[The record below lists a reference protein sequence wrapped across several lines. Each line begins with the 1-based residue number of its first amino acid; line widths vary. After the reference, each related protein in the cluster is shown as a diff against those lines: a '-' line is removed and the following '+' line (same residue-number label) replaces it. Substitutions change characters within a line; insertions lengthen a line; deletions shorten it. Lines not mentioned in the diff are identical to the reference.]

1 MALHASRGAG
11 FHEFDFQKRILFITM
26 IIEVNQTEI
35 SAILTEGS
43 KLREGIKEVKQSEN
57 NLGQVDSKAIEGDR
71 IYSGFAVINLGLE
84 AEWVCLD
91 MALLS

>member
-1 MALHASRGAG
+1 
-11 FHEFDFQKRILFITM
+11 M
-26 IIEVNQTEI
+26 IIVSSLNNVNVQKIEP
-35 SAILTEGS
+35 AILTEGS

>member
-1 MALHASRGAG
+1 MSTILAFLH
-11 FHEFDFQKRILFITM
+11 
-26 IIEVNQTEI
+26 QTNGQVKFLLLLA
-35 SAILTEGS
+35 AILTEGS

-57 NLGQVDSKAIEGDR
+57 NLGQVDSKAIEGNR
-71 IYSGFAVINLGLE
+71 IYSGIAVINLGLE